1 MNQVTLV
8 GRFAADPE
16 LTYTPNGK
24 AKANFAVAVN
34 QGFGEKR
41 TTEFIDCVAWE
52 KAAEKVADQG
62 RKGKEVS
69 IGGRISVNKWQD
81 KEGKNRKTVEVV
93 ANTIVVGAEPR
104 GEGAARPPVQ
114 QRDSGFEVDQDD
126 IPF

>member
-1 MNQVTLV
+1 MNNVSLV
-8 GRFAADPE
+8 GRLVADPE
-16 LTYTPNGK
+16 LTYTPGGK

-62 RKGKEVS
+62 RKGFEIS
-69 IGGRISVNKWQD
+69 IGGRISARKWQD

-93 ANTIVVGAEPR
+93 ANTIVVGKAPS
-104 GEGAARPPVQ
+104 GEAVAAVRPPIREQ
-114 QRDSGFEVDQDD
+114 FEPDVDD